1 MKDKDKK
8 KKLSSSGMS
17 TKEKMLERKKKLE
30 SKGNNNGLIFP
41 KEGSTRIRLKSPGD
55 DQEIGI
61 EVIQFYLQG
70 IGSIIS
76 PATFDEPCPF
86 MEKYQELKA
95 SKDEDDK
102 ELAKHLIPRRKYVV
116 GGIIFQDDKGTK
128 PDFDGQDKGIM
139 IAGSVYNDIIDLY
152 LDEDEAGDMTDPKSG
167 YDIKIIRS
175 GSGKMDTSYS
185 VRPCKPTKL
194 DKRYA
199 GNIDLEGIVRAQIE
213 SYDEL
218 ESKLEKFLNED
229 HSDDEEED
237 DSKRGKKDKHGKS
250 SKKDKKKKKYKSD
263 I

>member
-128 PDFDGQDKGIM
+128 PDHDGQDKGIM

-152 LDEDEAGDMTDPKSG
+152 LDEDEAGDMTDPKNG

-194 DKRYA
+194 DKKYA

-218 ESKLEKFLNED
+218 EAKLEKFLNED
-229 HSDDEEED
+229 HSDEEEED

>member
-70 IGSIIS
+70 VGGIIS

-128 PDFDGQDKGIM
+128 PDHDGQDKGIM

-152 LDEDEAGDMTDPKSG
+152 LDEDEAGDMTDPKNG

-194 DKRYA
+194 DKKYA

-218 ESKLEKFLNED
+218 EAKLEKFLNED
-229 HSDDEEED
+229 HSEDEDDDEPKK
-237 DSKRGKKDKHGKS
+237 SKKDKH